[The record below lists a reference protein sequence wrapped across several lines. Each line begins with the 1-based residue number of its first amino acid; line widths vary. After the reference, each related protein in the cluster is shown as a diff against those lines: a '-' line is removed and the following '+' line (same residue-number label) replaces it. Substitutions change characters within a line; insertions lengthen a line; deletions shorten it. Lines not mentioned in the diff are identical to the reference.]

1 MRRWIVSGGLALA
14 ASAATLALAISERPA
29 SPPEPAPLDHRVG
42 PTLARF
48 ASARA
53 FAAYINGS
61 LARIAALEG
70 DRMYRSAPSEPAP
83 VMAEADAAAAQQ
95 AAPNPEITNN
105 QMVGVD
111 EGGIV
116 KQIGRHLVVLQDG
129 RLFSIDLGDGADA
142 PMRLADR
149 IDVYRSPE
157 TAASW
162 YDEMLVLQDRIL
174 VTAYNYH
181 EQASEI
187 TVLRLDPASGR
198 MRREGRF
205 LMNSNDYYSTENY
218 ATRLVGDTLVVYTP
232 HDLVGSGARFVWP
245 RLRRADGDGEADR
258 GKALIGP
265 TDVYAPPGEVD
276 YPVLHTMSFCPLKA
290 SLDCRTTAFIGPA
303 MREFYVSPTDA
314 FLWIGAPDGL
324 PWAIDYRNR
333 RRQAC
338 GDGEYWRPSTGDSAL
353 LYRLPLDGGA
363 IGALGV
369 EGVPADQF
377 AFDSRDGR
385 FRALLSSAGTGCAPD
400 GAPAPLATLA
410 LLDVPLSA
418 FGPSIRHTTERAY
431 TRLPGIEGGMLEN
444 RFLGGW
450 LLYGGRAG
458 WSGVADGGRPPSP
471 SSLFAVPLR
480 QPDQVTRLSLPH
492 NAVRIE
498 RAGNDAVVTGY
509 RDTGGLSLSY
519 LRLGRDSATL
529 AATTQLRGRVE
540 SEGRS
545 HAFNAWVRP
554 DGSGLLGIP
563 TSGNQGRAGRGWS
576 ESSDS
581 DLSFVAIGTDKRL
594 TPAGELRV
602 AGRKPRDGYRCA
614 VSCIDWYGNAR
625 PIFTGG
631 RIFAL
636 MGTELVEGRMA
647 GGRIAPVQR
656 VDLTGRAGLGSGARP
671 AAAR

>member
-1 MRRWIVSGGLALA
+1 MQRWIAFGGLALA
-14 ASAATLALAISERPA
+14 ASAATLTVAMSERSA
-29 SPPEPAPLDHRVG
+29 SPIEPAPLNPRAG
-42 PTLARF
+42 PKLARF

-53 FAAYINGS
+53 FEAYLRSVDGR
-61 LARIAALEG
+61 LARQG
-70 DRMYRSAPSEPAP
+70 DAVYDVQSEPPAP
-83 VMAEADAAAAQQ
+83 AEMAAPAAASADAAA
-95 AAPNPEITNN
+95 NPEITNN

-129 RLFSIDLGDGADA
+129 RLFSIDLGDRDGA

-149 IDVYRSPE
+149 MDVYRSPE

-162 YDEMLVLQDRIL
+162 YDEMLVLEDRIL
-174 VTAYNYH
+174 VTAYNYR

-187 TVLRLDPASGR
+187 TVLRMDPTTGR
-198 MRREGRF
+198 MWREGRF
-205 LMNSNDYYSTENY
+205 LMNSSDYYSTENY

-232 HDLVGSGARFVWP
+232 HSLAGSGDRFEWP

-258 GKALIGP
+258 GDALIGP
-265 TDVYAPPGEVD
+265 TDVYAPPGKVD
-276 YPVLHTMSFCPLKA
+276 DPVLHTISFCPLKA
-290 SLDCRTTAFIGPA
+290 GLDCRTTAFVGPA

-324 PWAIDYRNR
+324 PWSIDYGNR
-333 RRQAC
+333 RRRAC
-338 GDGEYWRPSTGDSAL
+338 GEGESWRTAGGNSAL

-363 IGALGV
+363 IGAIGV

-377 AFDSRDGR
+377 ALDSRDGR
-385 FRALLSSAGTGCAPD
+385 FRALLSDAGAGCARD
-400 GAPAPLATLA
+400 DAPMPIA

-418 FGPSIRHTTERAY
+418 FGGSIRHTSERAY
-431 TRLPGIEGGMLEN
+431 TRLPGIEGGQLEN

-450 LLYGGRAG
+450 LLYGGRTN
-458 WSGVADGGRPPSP
+458 WSGMADGGQRPSP
-471 SSLFAVPLR
+471 SSLFAVPLDR
-480 QPDQVTRLSLPH
+480 PGQPTRLSLPH

-498 RAGNDAVVTGY
+498 RAGKDAVVTGY
-509 RDTGGLSLSY
+509 RDAGGLSLSY
-519 LRLGRDSATL
+519 LSLGRDTAKV

-554 DGSGLLGIP
+554 DGSGVLGIP
-563 TSGNQGRAGRGWS
+563 TSSNEGRAERGWS
-576 ESSDS
+576 ESRDS
-581 DLSFVAIGTDKRL
+581 DLSFVAIGPDKQL
-594 TPAGELRV
+594 TPAGELSV
-602 AGRKPRDGYRCA
+602 AGRKPEDGYRCD

-647 GGRIAPVQR
+647 GGRIAPFQR
-656 VDLTGRAGLGSGARP
+656 VDLTGRVGSGSGARQ